1 MKKIVIYESA
11 TGFTKKY
18 AQWIAEELQAEIK
31 DIRTMN
37 GVNLTEYDL
46 VVFGGWLMGGRIS
59 GLEKIQKQNVKK
71 LVVFATGAS
80 LDTKELAEEIRN
92 ANSLSGIPFFYL
104 PGGMH
109 YSQLGFM
116 KKTMLKM
123 VKKSITKKENKTEA
137 ELHMEKV
144 ICTDF
149 DMTDRKYITP
159 LLEACEERE

>member
-1 MKKIVIYESA
+1 MKKIVIYESV

-31 DIRTMN
+31 DTRTMN

-80 LDTKELAEEIRN
+80 LDTKELAEEIRK
-92 ANSLSGIPFFYL
+92 ANPLSGIPFCYL

-109 YSQLGFM
+109 
-116 KKTMLKM
+116 
-123 VKKSITKKENKTEA
+123 
-137 ELHMEKV
+137 
-144 ICTDF
+144 
-149 DMTDRKYITP
+149 
-159 LLEACEERE
+159 

>member
-1 MKKIVIYESA
+1 MKKIVIYESV

-31 DIRTMN
+31 DTRTMN
-37 GVNLTEYDL
+37 GVNLAEYDL

-59 GLEKIQKQNVKK
+59 GLEKIHKQNVKK

-80 LDTKELAEEIRN
+80 LDTKELAEEIRK
-92 ANSLSGIPFFYL
+92 ANPLSGISFFYL

-109 YSQLGFM
+109 YSELGFM
-116 KKTMLKM
+116 KKAMLKM
-123 VKKSITKKENKTEA
+123 VKKSIAKKENKTEA
-137 ELHMEKV
+137 DLYMEKV

-149 DMTDRKYITP
+149 DMTDKKYIAP
-159 LLEACEERE
+159 LLEACEER